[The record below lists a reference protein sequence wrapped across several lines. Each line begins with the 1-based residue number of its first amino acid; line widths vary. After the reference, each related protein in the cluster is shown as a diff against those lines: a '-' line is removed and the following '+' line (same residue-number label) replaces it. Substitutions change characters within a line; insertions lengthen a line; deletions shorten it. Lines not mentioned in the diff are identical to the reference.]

1 MNLPSSWVLSPIGEI
16 AEINPTL
23 DKSVIADDLRVSFV
37 PMPGVEA
44 ESGRIDVSASR
55 PFAEVKKG
63 YTPFQEGDVL
73 FAKIT
78 PCMENGKMAIVPKV
92 QGKLG
97 FGSTEFHVLRPPEG
111 ISAEYLYHFVSSKR
125 FRIDAEHNMTG
136 AVGQRRVPAP
146 YLAKESLPIP
156 PSAEQRRIVAKIEE
170 LFSELDKGIETLK
183 TAKAQLAVYR
193 QAILKDAFEGKLT
206 AEWRSKHADKL
217 ENAEQLLFRIRDE
230 REATYNQ
237 QIVEWKAA
245 LDLWAKISGSANKPS
260 KPTKPKPQPPITE
273 ELLKIRSLL
282 PDQWTYVRLGE
293 VIEDP
298 VYGTSKKCSYD
309 AIGTG
314 VLRIPNVV
322 AGLID
327 STDLKFAEFSPEERE
342 SYALKTGDLL
352 MIRSNGSISIVG
364 RCAQI
369 KESNT
374 DLLYAGYL
382 IRLRPHSGSAESTFL
397 QDQLHSHALRLQ
409 IERAAKSTSGVNNI
423 NSGEIC
429 SLIIA
434 ICSVEEQRVVA
445 AILGAKLSSIDALE
459 SDIETNLQKAEALRQ
474 SILKKAF
481 AGELVPQDPSDE
493 PASVLLERIRA
504 ERAEKTPRAASIKPK
519 TRGRKPRAATI

>member
-1 MNLPSSWVLSPIGEI
+1 MMNLPSSWVLSPIGEI

-183 TAKAQLAVYR
+183 TAKAQLAIYR

-206 AEWRSKHADKL
+206 AEWRSKHSDQM
-217 ENAEQLLFRIRDE
+217 ETAEQLIARIRRD
-230 REATYNQ
+230 
-237 QIVEWKAA
+237 
-245 LDLWAKISGSANKPS
+245 G
-260 KPTKPKPQPPITE
+260 PTTKTQWLEIDPPIN
-273 ELLKIRSLL
+273 ELPYGWTWISFGNICQKVRNGISAKPIGESGDKI
-282 PDQWTYVRLGE
+282 
-293 VIEDP
+293 
-298 VYGTSKKCSYD
+298 
-309 AIGTG
+309 
-314 VLRIPNVV
+314 LRISAVRPMKV
-322 AGLID
+322 
-327 STDLKFAEFSPEERE
+327 DLDDYRFIQGKDGEYDQYYLQA
-342 SYALKTGDLL
+342 GDLL
-352 MIRSNGSISIVG
+352 FTRYNGSRKFVGVCGCYRSSKRRLYPDKLIQCRIGTASVIPDFIEAAFAAGETRRFIESKIRTTAGQAGVSGGDIKAAPVPLCSKQEQEVIV
-364 RCAQI
+364 A
-369 KESNT
+369 
-374 DLLYAGYL
+374 
-382 IRLRPHSGSAESTFL
+382 
-397 QDQLHSHALRLQ
+397 
-409 IERAAKSTSGVNNI
+409 
-423 NSGEIC
+423 
-429 SLIIA
+429 II
-434 ICSVEEQRVVA
+434 
-445 AILGAKLSSIDALE
+445 GAKISSIDALE
-459 SDIETNLQKAEALRQ
+459 SDIETNLLKAEALRQ

-481 AGELVPQDPSDE
+481 AGELVSQDPSDE
-493 PASVLLERIRA
+493 PASILLDRIRA
-504 ERAEKTPRAASIKPK
+504 ERAEKTPRASSIKPK
-519 TRGRKPRAATI
+519 TRGRKPRPVTT